1 MVARRGSDG
10 KQDSE
15 AAAISYLSPS
25 HRLQS
30 AVAEALADRAG
41 SYNETKPSDRDGV
54 VGSIVRSDPGVVAL
68 PVGDLT
74 QTRPYRG
81 LAGWPI
87 LRRVAE

>member
-54 VGSIVRSDPGVVAL
+54 VAAPSFGATRGWSRSRWG
-68 PVGDLT
+68 
-74 QTRPYRG
+74 
-81 LAGWPI
+81 I
-87 LRRVAE
+87 